1 MPPGG
6 VGCQQ
11 GPSTERVSPVP
22 MQVFYVWFD
31 APIGYL
37 SITANYT
44 EHWERWW
51 KNPQQVGGKAGG
63 GRVGRGGFAD
73 PRPPQVELY
82 NFMAKDNVPFH
93 SVLFPCSLLGTDDN
107 YTLVNHLIATG
118 AGGSGGSHVWNGAG
132 VVWGGREQEL

>member
-1 MPPGG
+1 MLPGG

-11 GPSTERVSPVP
+11 GPSTERASPVP

-63 GRVGRGGFAD
+63 GGG
-73 PRPPQVELY
+73 
-82 NFMAKDNVPFH
+82 
-93 SVLFPCSLLGTDDN
+93 
-107 YTLVNHLIATG
+107 
-118 AGGSGGSHVWNGAG
+118 GGQGG
-132 VVWGGREQEL
+132 LC